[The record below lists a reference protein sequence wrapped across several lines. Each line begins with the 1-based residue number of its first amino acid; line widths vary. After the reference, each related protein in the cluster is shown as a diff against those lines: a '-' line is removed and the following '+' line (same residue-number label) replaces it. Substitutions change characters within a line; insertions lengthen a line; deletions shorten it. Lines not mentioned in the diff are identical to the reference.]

1 MSTAGE
7 MLPSGHYGNLNA
19 ETNQVDAP
27 KQKRGRIMR
36 LSPIQKQAIC
46 ESALRYFGKEA
57 QIWLFGSR
65 VDDTRKG
72 GDIDLYIE
80 TPAHNAEELITAKLQ
95 FLCELHKKIGEQKID
110 IVLHRSGTT
119 VDLPI
124 YRIAK
129 QTGVRLQ

>member
-1 MSTAGE
+1 
-7 MLPSGHYGNLNA
+7 
-19 ETNQVDAP
+19 
-27 KQKRGRIMR
+27 MR

-95 FLCELHKKIGEQKID
+95 FLRELHKKIGEQKID
-110 IVLHRSGTT
+110 IVLHRAGTS